1 MRWAAVQICD
11 CLHLIRLGFAEPPS
25 PHRGRQGAAVGAGQ
39 DRGVDK
45 RGRIGIMKITE
56 GPLTA
61 ISGWPRC
68 MKVKRAYNSRNRHL
82 PEWRFLPF
90 MRIVTVSPKIWNVSV
105 IGIGTPPFG
114 GFQGQTALRA
124 LFSVSGSSG
133 FLRTRFSLS

>member
-1 MRWAAVQICD
+1 
-11 CLHLIRLGFAEPPS
+11 
-25 PHRGRQGAAVGAGQ
+25 
-39 DRGVDK
+39 
-45 RGRIGIMKITE
+45 MKITE

-105 IGIGTPPFG
+105 IGIRTPPFG